1 MATTLTATNS
11 LNYQVDMKAG
21 EFSFLSD
28 EPESVGGDNQGPSP
42 FELLLAS
49 LAACTAMTVRMY
61 AKRKEWAVDKI
72 NLSLDHEKVSANACD
87 DCLTM
92 EGKVDI
98 ININVDFEG
107 DLTKDQ
113 VERLKYIAGRC
124 PIHKSLVTETRIRI
138 N

>member
-21 EFSFLSD
+21 EFSFLAD

-107 DLTKDQ
+107 DLTEDQ